1 MQAGVMHAEFFCSI
15 IIKSHVYV
23 LIYFVNSTL
32 LKLNV
37 IFESVYFCQKYIQ
50 IADVVKHLVLV

>member
-1 MQAGVMHAEFFCSI
+1 MHAEFFCSI
-15 IIKSHVYV
+15 IIESHVYV

-37 IFESVYFCQKYIQ
+37 IFEFVYFSHKYIQ